1 MKEYGFVGI
10 FKEIVESQLQGSFPL
25 AADLERVVCKGVEGL
40 TPSGMVF
47 NPPPFQ

>member
-1 MKEYGFVGI
+1 MVFLGI

-25 AADLERVVCKGVEGL
+25 AVYLERVVCMGSDEL

-47 NPPPFQ
+47 KPPPFR